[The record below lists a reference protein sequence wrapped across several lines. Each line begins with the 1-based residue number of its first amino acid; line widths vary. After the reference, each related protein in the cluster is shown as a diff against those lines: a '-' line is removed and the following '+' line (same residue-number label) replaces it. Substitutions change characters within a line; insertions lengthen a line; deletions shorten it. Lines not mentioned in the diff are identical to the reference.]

1 MREIQEQL
9 DLSEIR
15 VDETV
20 IKHREQRLKW
30 RKGMQEYCDKAST
43 SDRAERTGWCVCGN
57 MIFCDYCKA
66 AVRKT
71 YSRACVNAIEDR
83 CAACNI
89 SIDYARTDYE
99 KQLEEIE
106 A

>member
-1 MREIQEQL
+1 MREIQARL
-9 DLSEIR
+9 DLSDIR

-20 IKHREQRLKW
+20 IKRREQRLKW
-30 RKGMQEYCDKAST
+30 RKGMQEYCDKTSAS
-43 SDRAERTGWCVCGN
+43 DMAARTGWCICGN
-57 MIFCDYCKA
+57 MLFCDYCKA

-106 A
+106 D